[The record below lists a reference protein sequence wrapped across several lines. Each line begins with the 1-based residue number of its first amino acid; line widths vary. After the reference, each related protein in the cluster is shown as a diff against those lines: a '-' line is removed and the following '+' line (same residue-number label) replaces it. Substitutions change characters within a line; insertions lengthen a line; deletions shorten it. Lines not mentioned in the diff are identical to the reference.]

1 MNRWILRFRGSGAK
15 PQEDVSRI
23 ADLPNTT
30 TLDAS
35 SPRMLF
41 VEGPDD
47 EVQEAV
53 AAMPGWT
60 ASVEQSYSLPDPRPK
75 PRST

>member
-1 MNRWILRFRGSGAK
+1 MNRWILRFGGSGPK
-15 PQEDVSRI
+15 PQADVTRI
-23 ADLPNTT
+23 GALPHTKL
-30 TLDAS
+30 LDAS

-53 AAMPGWT
+53 AEMPEWS
-60 ASVEQSYSLPDPRPK
+60 ASIEQHYAIPDPRPR
-75 PRST
+75 PRMK